1 MPLTFTHSHSSHPHT
16 LTVIA
21 MASGMDL
28 NRLVFVG
35 LMGMWDPPRQGV
47 EMAIL
52 RLRESGV
59 SVKLITGDARETAEA
74 IGKKGVCQHGAQCL
88 RGVLVCVALRLG
100 VWSEGN
106 LSLSGEQ
113 LDNLAPHETGDT
125 ILQVSELQCS
135 PTCWR
140 VTVCVSV
147 CPGICVLPSDS
158 QTQSDHCQG
167 TQPTHAETKY

>member
-1 MPLTFTHSHSSHPHT
+1 
-16 LTVIA
+16 
-21 MASGMDL
+21 MASGVDL

-47 EMAIL
+47 EMSIL

-74 IGKKGVCQHGAQCL
+74 IGEEEVCQHSAQCL
-88 RGVLVCVALRLG
+88 RGVCVCIALRLG

-135 PTCWR
+135 PTC
-140 VTVCVSV
+140 
-147 CPGICVLPSDS
+147 
-158 QTQSDHCQG
+158 
-167 TQPTHAETKY
+167 